1 MHKIKELKELLCK
14 ELEEFGGRTSLDR
27 NALNDVDTLAHAI
40 KNLDKILQG
49 EEEYSMAGGSYRRSM
64 RSYDGESNEGSYRM
78 SGRRD
83 SMGRYAR
90 EGASYARYRDGMGHY
105 ILNSAAGDE
114 FADKLR
120 DLMEDAPDDRTR
132 NEIQKLISK
141 VEKG

>member
-1 MHKIKELKELLCK
+1 
-14 ELEEFGGRTSLDR
+14 
-27 NALNDVDTLAHAI
+27 
-40 KNLDKILQG
+40 
-49 EEEYSMAGGSYRRSM
+49 
-64 RSYDGESNEGSYRM
+64 M

-90 EGASYARYRDGMGHY
+90 EGASSARYRDGMGHY

-141 VEKG
+141 VEQA